1 MAAVLLNRLDDSG
14 IIKQAER
21 QQFYKAGCLAEVLLD
36 RLYGSCFTKQA
47 VWPLFW

>member
-1 MAAVLLNRLDDSG
+1 MTAVLLNRLDDSD

-36 RLYGSCFTKQA
+36 RLYDSCFIRQA
-47 VWPLFW
+47 V